1 MYYHCRQ
8 FKYVTY
14 AKVFPTPSESLDEN
28 LEKTYRWLGQYCG
41 FFPQI
46 WLSRSTSKITGV
58 RNSPQ
63 NILFG
68 FQDTSKSSITK
79 YFTDII
85 HDMKSAGEEF
95 DGVLRDWEKM
105 RRCSWFIAANSDL
118 KNSHSVKLIYHEFKL
133 INIKRKLWC

>member
-95 DGVLRDWEKM
+95 DGVLRDWEKS
-105 RRCSWFIAANSDL
+105 R
-118 KNSHSVKLIYHEFKL
+118 
-133 INIKRKLWC
+133 